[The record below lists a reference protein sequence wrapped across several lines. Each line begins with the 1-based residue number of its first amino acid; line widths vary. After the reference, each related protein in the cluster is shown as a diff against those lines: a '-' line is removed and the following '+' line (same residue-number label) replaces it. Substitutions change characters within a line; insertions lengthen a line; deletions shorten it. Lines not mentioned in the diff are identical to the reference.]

1 MKLLMK
7 IFISILF
14 VVATSQTFAATS
26 GFDVELDG
34 VAGVSLANQSTDV
47 AGSKLTANNLTSY
60 GILAN
65 AAIVAP
71 YIKIQTGILYAE
83 AGAHTENGTSK
94 KDEKLP
100 YYQLPVLLTFSS
112 RFITFGAGG
121 YYAIAAGNVEDKNA
135 SGIYVNQSV
144 SFSQAGY
151 ITNDYGLAG
160 TLRLKLAIGAR
171 TIVSINGIY
180 EQGLQNISSST
191 SNVKNNTVLVLAGVG
206 LTY

>member
-1 MKLLMK
+1 MK
-7 IFISILF
+7 ILILVLF
-14 VVATSQTFAATS
+14 LTSASYSFAAGGSS

-34 VAGVSLANQSTDV
+34 VAGVSLANQTSDV
-47 AGSKLTANNLTSY
+47 PGSKLKANNLTSY

-71 YIKIQTGILYAE
+71 YIKIQTGLLYAE
-83 AGAHTENGTSK
+83 AGAHTEIGTSK
-94 KDEKLP
+94 KDERLP
-100 YYQLPVLLTFSS
+100 YYQLPVLLVFSS
-112 RFITFGAGG
+112 RFISFGAGG

-135 SGIYVNQSV
+135 TGTYVNQSV

-160 TLRLKLAIGAR
+160 TLRVKLAIGAR

-180 EQGLQNISSST
+180 EQGLQNISNST
-191 SNVKNNTVLVLAGVG
+191 SNVKNNTVLILAGVG